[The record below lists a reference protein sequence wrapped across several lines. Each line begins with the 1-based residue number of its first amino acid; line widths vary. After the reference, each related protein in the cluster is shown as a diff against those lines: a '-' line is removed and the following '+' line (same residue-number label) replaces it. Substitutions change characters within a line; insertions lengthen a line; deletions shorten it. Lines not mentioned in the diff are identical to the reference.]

1 MVPHRHAETEK
12 LGDNS
17 GKKEI
22 TFNKSIATVHIVDI
36 RFNSYIILYGLKVQI
51 SCLYGRHQV

>member
-12 LGDNS
+12 VGDNS

-22 TFNKSIATVHIVDI
+22 TFSKSKATVHMVDI
-36 RFNSYIILYGLKVQI
+36 RFNSYIILYG
-51 SCLYGRHQV
+51 

>member
-1 MVPHRHAETEK
+1 MGMVPHRHAETEK

-22 TFNKSIATVHIVDI
+22 TFNKSIAIVHIVDI
-36 RFNSYIILYGLKVQI
+36 RFISYIILYGLKVQI
-51 SCLYGRHQV
+51 